1 MKRFSRYSLGLF
13 AAYFVAW
20 TTAYVLMLL
29 SRGDGIDFSRYFE
42 YLGLAWTFRA
52 GELPLFIW
60 LFSILGF
67 VPLAAFVIILF
78 RRHERRPRNAA

>member
-1 MKRFSRYSLGLF
+1 MKRFSRYSLAVF

-20 TTAYVLMLL
+20 TAAYVLTLL
-29 SRGDGIDFSRYFE
+29 SRGDGIDFGHYFE

-60 LFSILGF
+60 LSSVLGF
-67 VPLAAFVIILF
+67 VPLAVVIIILF
-78 RRHERRPRNAA
+78 RRHERRTHNPA